1 MGRVKRG
8 GYLIEW
14 WIGDHLPRHVHVYKG
29 GKEVVKIELPE
40 FTVLK
45 GKMSA
50 KLKKILMELIK
61 EGKV

>member
-1 MGRVKRG
+1 MVDRG
-8 GYLIEW
+8 PSAQACTCLE
-14 WIGDHLPRHVHVYKG
+14 G
-29 GKEVVKIELPE
+29 GKEVVKIELPG

>member
-1 MGRVKRG
+1 MKNGTSEKR
-8 GYLIEW
+8 
-14 WIGDHLPRHVHVYKG
+14 WIGNHLPKHVHIYKG
-29 GKEVVKIELPE
+29 GKEVVKVELPG

>member
-1 MGRVKRG
+1 M
-8 GYLIEW
+8 
-14 WIGDHLPRHVHVYKG
+14 GDHLPKHIHVYKG
-29 GKEVVKIELPE
+29 GKEVVKIELPG